1 MLDTAIPMVG
11 VPPKV
16 ESFSKP
22 VSGWTVCRATITK
35 ELLMAGRYMPDLI
48 GRVVEATIKVSFF
61 LLMATSI
68 SVENVDALSGANLSS
83 HSLSLFYLSSLMLMV
98 FNGTALSS
106 PIISVNRDLYFGTL
120 EFLYS
125 GPSSR
130 YAYFIG
136 TVLASAIINQ
146 VTFLPIFLFYVF
158 YSGVSLFNVLLV
170 LGVCALVLVTMVS
183 MGIMIALLTLL
194 LKQMGSI
201 ASLISQAFEFL
212 AGAYL
217 PISVLPV
224 YIRVF
229 AYVLPYTWGYDL
241 IRYYSL
247 NGNWKTFYPVWIQW
261 SALIGF
267 AIIFVIVSRYLL
279 QQTEIRAKKE
289 GLHLL

>member
-1 MLDTAIPMVG
+1 MVDTAMPIVSA
-11 VPPKV
+11 PPKV
-16 ESFSKP
+16 ETFSKP
-22 VSGWTVCRATITK
+22 VSGWAVCKATVVK
-35 ELLMAGRYMPDLI
+35 ELLMTWRYMPDLI
-48 GRVVEATIKVSFF
+48 GRVVEAAIKVSFF

-68 SVENVDALSGANLSS
+68 SVENVDALQGANLSS

-136 TVLASAIINQ
+136 TVIASAIINQ
-146 VTFLPIFLFYVF
+146 ITFLPIFLFYVF
-158 YSGVSLFNVLLV
+158 YSGVSFFNILLV
-170 LGVCALVLVTMVS
+170 LGVCALVLVTMIS
-183 MGIMIALLTLL
+183 MGIMIALLTML

-217 PISVLPV
+217 PISVLPFF
-224 YIRVF
+224 IRIF

-247 NGNWKTFYPVWIQW
+247 GGNWQTFYPVWIQW

-267 AIIFVIVSRYLL
+267 AVIFVIISRYLL
-279 QQTEIRAKKE
+279 HQTELRAKRE